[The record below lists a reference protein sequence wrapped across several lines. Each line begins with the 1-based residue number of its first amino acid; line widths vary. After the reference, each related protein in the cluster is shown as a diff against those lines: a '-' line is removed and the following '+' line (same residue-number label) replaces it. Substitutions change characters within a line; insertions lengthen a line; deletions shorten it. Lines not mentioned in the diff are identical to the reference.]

1 MKRVEIA
8 MKIYE
13 KIAFLLNLCLL
24 VLIIVRFLN
33 LWSIASS
40 FLIIMI
46 IVLLYKVDF
55 DLKIETIEKKLV
67 QLFKISE
74 QLERIANRILDI
86 REEIRIGLYR
96 IEEDFNSKLEERE
109 KIFIEKIK
117 ANEEKLDSNY
127 RDIAKKIIDIENRM
141 HDIKSSLASYVSY
154 VEDLI
159 KHEKKE

>member
-1 MKRVEIA
+1 

-13 KIAFLLNLCLL
+13 KVAFLLNLCLL

-33 LWSIASS
+33 LWSIASA

-67 QLFKISE
+67 QLLKISE
-74 QLERIANRILDI
+74 QLERIASRILDI

-96 IEEDFNSKLEERE
+96 VEQDFNSKIEEKE
-109 KIFIEKIK
+109 SAFIEKIRSTD
-117 ANEEKLDSNY
+117 EKVENKY
-127 RDIAKKIIDIENRM
+127 RDLAKKIIDIENRI
-141 HDIKSSLASYVSY
+141 HDIKSSLATYVSY
-154 VEDLI
+154 IEDLI
-159 KHEKKE
+159 KQDKKE